1 MDRGFGPQFQ
11 KSVDSLMNRV
21 ANQVFFIA
29 LSSSNHSIASWKIP
43 GGVLPYTYIRPIRKQ
58 SAAQSDPQTMRT
70 NPMTQIKSSQINN
83 LQVESNRLVDI
94 DRSASMR
101 VDTVLKADDEQTFIA
116 GDLEGQTFL
125 AGDIA
130 DANPSFRTNLIEED
144 PTEEQQENE
153 MSD

>member
-1 MDRGFGPQFQ
+1 
-11 KSVDSLMNRV
+11 MNRV

-29 LSSSNHSIASWKIP
+29 LFSSNHAIVSWKMP
-43 GGVLPYTYIRPIRKQ
+43 GGVLPYTNRPIRKQ

-144 PTEEQQENE
+144 PAEEQRENE
-153 MSD
+153 MSN

>member
-1 MDRGFGPQFQ
+1 M
-11 KSVDSLMNRV
+11 
-21 ANQVFFIA
+21 
-29 LSSSNHSIASWKIP
+29 
-43 GGVLPYTYIRPIRKQ
+43 
-58 SAAQSDPQTMRT
+58 
-70 NPMTQIKSSQINN
+70 
-83 LQVESNRLVDI
+83 QVESNRLVDF
-94 DRSASMR
+94 DRSPSMR

-130 DANPSFRTNLIEED
+130 DANPEFRTNLIEED

>member
-1 MDRGFGPQFQ
+1 
-11 KSVDSLMNRV
+11 
-21 ANQVFFIA
+21 
-29 LSSSNHSIASWKIP
+29 
-43 GGVLPYTYIRPIRKQ
+43 
-58 SAAQSDPQTMRT
+58 MRT
-70 NPMTQIKSSQINN
+70 NPMTQIKFSQINN

-130 DANPSFRTNLIEED
+130 DANPDFRTNLIEED
-144 PTEEQQENE
+144 PTEENE

>member
-1 MDRGFGPQFQ
+1 M
-11 KSVDSLMNRV
+11 
-21 ANQVFFIA
+21 
-29 LSSSNHSIASWKIP
+29 
-43 GGVLPYTYIRPIRKQ
+43 
-58 SAAQSDPQTMRT
+58 
-70 NPMTQIKSSQINN
+70 NN

-94 DRSASMR
+94 DRSPSMR

-130 DANPSFRTNLIEED
+130 DANPDFHTNLIEEES
-144 PTEEQQENE
+144 TEEQQEDK